1 MTTRRRKLS
10 TGLEGGGSATLDM
23 GQVQGG
29 TTPPKPAGAIEG
41 AAAPPSTGA
50 VQGGT
55 APPREPAKSG
65 ADKAPPIHVGWGNIV
80 RDTLRVS
87 DPAGIAKRLRDE
99 LSLGEDRTSY
109 GLVLEALDKSARNI
123 DDASRLYRAAKL
135 EEENYERLTAERM
148 EVMRTRALGDLMGE
162 YQAKKR
168 PSPTIDAVKDRM
180 IANWGDEYHAIEGR
194 RGELH
199 ALTRSLENLLE
210 AWKSRAADLRIMAGQ
225 AARPH

>member
-1 MTTRRRKLS
+1 
-10 TGLEGGGSATLDM
+10 M

-29 TTPPKPAGAIEG
+29 SAPPKPAGPVSG
-41 AAAPPSTGA
+41 AAAPPRPGA
-50 VQGGT
+50 VQGGAEPPQRPAAA
-55 APPREPAKSG
+55 APGQKEV
-65 ADKAPPIHVGWGNIV
+65 PPIPVGWGNIV

-87 DPAGIAKRLRDE
+87 DPASIAKRLRDE
-99 LSLGEDRTSY
+99 LSLGEDRTAY
-109 GLVLEALDKSARNI
+109 GVVLEALDKSARNI

-135 EEENYERLTAERM
+135 EEESYERLTAERV
-148 EVMRTRALGDLMGE
+148 EVMRHTALGELMAE
-162 YQAKKR
+162 YHAKKR
-168 PSPTIDAVKDRM
+168 PSPTLDAVKDRM

-225 AARPH
+225 AART